1 MEMNIELDNGWHVAV
16 DYEYTAP
23 EPAVHY
29 TSNGD
34 PGHPGAR
41 AEVRIF
47 NIWANLTE
55 RNGKLVQ
62 VDVLNFLVDTDLVD
76 IESLEED
83 ILTKHEGSYE
93 Y

>member
-1 MEMNIELDNGWHVAV
+1 MELTIELDNGWHVVV

-23 EPAVHY
+23 EPAIYY

-34 PGHPGAR
+34 PGHPGSA
-41 AEVRIF
+41 ADVKIYSV
-47 NIWANLTE
+47 WATLTE

-83 ILTKHEGSYE
+83 ILTKHEGNYE
-93 Y
+93 

>member
-23 EPAVHY
+23 EKAVYY

-34 PGHPGAR
+34 PGHPGSSAEAR
-41 AEVRIF
+41 VY
-47 NIWANLTE
+47 NVWATLTE

-62 VDVLNFLVDTDLVD
+62 VDVLKFLVDTDLID
-76 IESLEED
+76 IEEIEQEIIS
-83 ILTKHEGSYE
+83 KHATDYD
-93 Y
+93 

>member
-1 MEMNIELDNGWHVAV
+1 MELTIELDNGWHVAV
-16 DYEYTAP
+16 DYEYTSP
-23 EPAVHY
+23 EKAVNY

-41 AEVRIF
+41 SEVRIF

-93 Y
+93 

>member
-1 MEMNIELDNGWHVAV
+1 MEMTIELDNGWHVAV

-34 PGHPGAR
+34 PGHPGAK
-41 AEVRIF
+41 AEARVYSV
-47 NIWANLTE
+47 WATLTE

-62 VDVLNFLVDTDLVD
+62 VDVLKFLVDTDLID
-76 IESLEED
+76 IDEIEQE
-83 ILTKHEGSYE
+83 IIEKHATNYE
-93 Y
+93 